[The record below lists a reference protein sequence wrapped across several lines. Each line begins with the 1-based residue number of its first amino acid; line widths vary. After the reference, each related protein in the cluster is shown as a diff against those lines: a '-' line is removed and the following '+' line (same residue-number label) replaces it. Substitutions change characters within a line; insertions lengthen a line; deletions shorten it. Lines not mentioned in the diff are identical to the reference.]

1 MKITLWE
8 FLLDMI
14 DMEENKSLVGS
25 YITIQGWMLES
36 LGLSGNE
43 LLVFALIYSYCRNG
57 GGVYYGSLSLIEQ
70 WTNSTK
76 RTAITT
82 LQKLMEKGLIV
93 KRIEKVYGK
102 DNILYDLSPNIS
114 PLVKN
119 FHQLGE
125 NIAQDGEIF
134 SPNNINNI
142 DNNKE
147 STHFVRTK
155 EKTDTS
161 NFDLTFIR
169 PDYANCVL
177 EWLTHKKKIKKG
189 YKTEAGIRKMYNA
202 LFQMS
207 FGDAS
212 VAQMIIDQSIANNW
226 DGLFPLKT
234 GTATMSK
241 TKQQEQESYEKQKR
255 VLEMMAERERRK
267 QDGNYG
273 VASTITD
280 TL

>member
-1 MKITLWE
+1 
-8 FLLDMI
+8 MI
-14 DMEENKSLVGS
+14 QETDYNS
-25 YITIQGWMLES
+25 IQGWMYH
-36 LGLSGNE
+36 LGLNSIAEISAYSIVYGFSKDGSSE
-43 LLVFALIYSYCRNG
+43 FKGSISYIQEWLLCSRP
-57 GGVYYGSLSLIEQ
+57 
-70 WTNSTK
+70 
-76 RTAITT
+76 TAIKIMKS
-82 LQKLMEKGLIV
+82 LEDKGLVIKRQIDVNGVIFNRYSVNLEVV
-93 KRIEKVYGK
+93 KKFNYLSNNFTGGSKE
-102 DNILYDLSPNIS
+102 ILPNI
-114 PLVKN
+114 
-119 FHQLGE
+119 E
-125 NIAQDGEIF
+125 Y
-134 SPNNINNI
+134 NNINE
-142 DNNKE
+142 E
-147 STHFVRTK
+147 STHFVHTK

-207 FGDAS
+207 HGDSS

-234 GTATMSK
+234 VTATMSK
-241 TKQQEQESYEKQKR
+241 TQQQEQESYEKQKR
-255 VLEMMAERERRK
+255 VLEMMAERERRQ

>member
-1 MKITLWE
+1 METYKYSININQNAAIKLGLDVDIIDLAIFDYIKDFANSKKCETIVTENGVYFWVSHKNIIDNMPLLNITTTRGIAKRVDKLINAG
-8 FLLDMI
+8 LLIKYSRCDQVSRTYYTFGEKYDEYLFVRTPEQKFEGGRI
-14 DMEENKSLVGS
+14 N
-25 YITIQGWMLES
+25 IQG
-36 LGLSGNE
+36 
-43 LLVFALIYSYCRNG
+43 
-57 GGVYYGSLSLIEQ
+57 
-70 WTNSTK
+70 
-76 RTAITT
+76 
-82 LQKLMEKGLIV
+82 
-93 KRIEKVYGK
+93 
-102 DNILYDLSPNIS
+102 
-114 PLVKN
+114 
-119 FHQLGE
+119 
-125 NIAQDGEIF
+125 
-134 SPNNINNI
+134 NINI
-142 DNNKE
+142 IENKE
-147 STHFVRTK
+147 STHFVRTE

-207 FGDAS
+207 HGDSS

-234 GTATMSK
+234 VTATMSK
-241 TKQQEQESYEKQKR
+241 TQQQEQESYEKQKR
-255 VLEMMAERERRK
+255 VLEMMAERERRQ